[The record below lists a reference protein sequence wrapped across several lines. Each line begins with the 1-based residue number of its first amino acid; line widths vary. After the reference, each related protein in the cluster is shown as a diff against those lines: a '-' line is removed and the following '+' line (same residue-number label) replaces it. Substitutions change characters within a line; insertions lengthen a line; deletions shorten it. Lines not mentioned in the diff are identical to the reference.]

1 MKKVLCGLIFIA
13 VAACQIQTYPQ
24 MLHGWLGKSEAELVE
39 TWGAPADMQTIAP
52 GKQIFV
58 YVSERQTYLPGEVPD
73 TPFDES
79 LAYNEYG
86 EVMGQTFTY
95 FCTTTFTTKND
106 IIVDY
111 SFEGDGCLME

>member
-1 MKKVLCGLIFIA
+1 MRSFLGFFFILLSS
-13 VAACQIQTYPQ
+13 ACHAIQTYPQ
-24 MLHGWLGKSEAELVE
+24 MLHSWLGKSEAELVE

-52 GKQIFV
+52 GKQLFV
-58 YVSERQTYLPGEVPD
+58 YISEKQTYLPGEIP
-73 TPFDES
+73 PFDAE
-79 LAYNEYG
+79 LNYDNYG

-111 SFEGDGCLME
+111 SYQGDGCLME